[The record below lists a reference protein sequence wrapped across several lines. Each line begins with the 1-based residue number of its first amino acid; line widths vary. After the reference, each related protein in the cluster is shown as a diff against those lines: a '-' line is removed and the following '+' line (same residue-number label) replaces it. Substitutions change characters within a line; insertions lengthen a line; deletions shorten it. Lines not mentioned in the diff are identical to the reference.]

1 MAAPSKLLKS
11 TEDLINS
18 CSHYGTLYPWLRIL
32 TPASNTGSQQQEA
45 LQKLQSLLCGPS
57 MPIGAVQPLLEQL
70 SLGATLWGLS
80 LHVLCATR
88 RGQHGNCIE
97 KLLDHCPQAIIPY
110 ANHHL
115 QETYMA
121 LWWQKLLPEL
131 CNRTRAETENGIL
144 LAALKETLLVVAT
157 EISPVE
163 FVELMPDDG
172 TALYFLPHLLACS
185 QRQLLA

>member
-1 MAAPSKLLKS
+1 
-11 TEDLINS
+11 
-18 CSHYGTLYPWLRIL
+18 
-32 TPASNTGSQQQEA
+32 
-45 LQKLQSLLCGPS
+45 

-115 QETYMA
+115 QETYMVCGMQTHTQA
-121 LWWQKLLPEL
+121 CKHTQESNAPYQ
-131 CNRTRAETENGIL
+131 TAQTF
-144 LAALKETLLVVAT
+144 LV
-157 EISPVE
+157 
-163 FVELMPDDG
+163 L
-172 TALYFLPHLLACS
+172 
-185 QRQLLA
+185 